1 METKKNETGA
11 FYAENAK
18 NLKLSD
24 HTKIQII
31 ALAKFE
37 DSFWHLSDVLT
48 EKSEDEKI
56 QEAFNLS
63 AEKSQEKARNF
74 CYKTLNEMI
83 NLIKDEIFQTL
94 FCSDYQE
101 I

>member
-1 METKKNETGA
+1 MK
-11 FYAENAK
+11 
-18 NLKLSD
+18 
-24 HTKIQII
+24 
-31 ALAKFE
+31 
-37 DSFWHLSDVLT
+37 
-48 EKSEDEKI
+48 KI
-56 QEAFNLS
+56 QEALNLS

-74 CYKTLNEMI
+74 YYKTLNEMI

>member
-1 METKKNETGA
+1 METKENETGA

-48 EKSEDEKI
+48 EKSEDEK
-56 QEAFNLS
+56 
-63 AEKSQEKARNF
+63 SQEKARNF
-74 CYKTLNEMI
+74 YYKTLNEMI

>member
-1 METKKNETGA
+1 METKENETVA

-48 EKSEDEKI
+48 EKS
-56 QEAFNLS
+56 
-63 AEKSQEKARNF
+63 
-74 CYKTLNEMI
+74 
-83 NLIKDEIFQTL
+83 
-94 FCSDYQE
+94 
-101 I
+101 

>member
-1 METKKNETGA
+1 METKENETGA

-24 HTKIQII
+24 HTKILII

-56 QEAFNLS
+56 QEALNLS
-63 AEKSQEKARNF
+63 AEKVKRKQ
-74 CYKTLNEMI
+74 
-83 NLIKDEIFQTL
+83 EIFIIRHLTR
-94 FCSDYQE
+94 
-101 I
+101 